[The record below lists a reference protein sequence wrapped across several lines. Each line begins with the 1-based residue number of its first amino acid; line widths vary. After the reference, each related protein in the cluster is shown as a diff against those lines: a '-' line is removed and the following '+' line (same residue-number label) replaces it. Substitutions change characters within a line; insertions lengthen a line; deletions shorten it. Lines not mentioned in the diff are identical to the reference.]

1 MAKKT
6 KVGKNELLEDYRML
20 DRMSKGLAMHQKSI
34 LVISKR
40 ISKKVDADFRAGLIE
55 NLDIV
60 VSHMRRAT
68 AELERAKRVLKN
80 I

>member
-20 DRMSKGLAMHQKSI
+20 DRMSKGLAVHQKNI
-34 LVISKR
+34 QTISKR
-40 ISKKVDADFRAGLIE
+40 ISKKVDADFRSGLIE

-60 VSHMRRAT
+60 ASHMRRAMM
-68 AELERAKRVLKN
+68 ELERAKKELKG